1 MAFPIFVVYK
11 HVPGQEQPVGRV
23 VVDMRELNDIVIPD
37 TYPILSQEEILQGI
51 MGCKFITVIDTTSF
65 FY

>member
-23 VVDMRELNDIVIPD
+23 VVDVRELNDTVIPD
-37 TYPILSQEEILQGI
+37 AYLPDCCQIAVHCYQIAGHAGI
-51 MGCKFITVIDTTSF
+51 E
-65 FY
+65 